1 LLLCISTERVTLA
14 AMGKNPGP
22 AQRKDAERRDKVSRR
37 NGKDT
42 QPKARLVKTFQ
53 DDGDVK
59 NGTAGM

>member
-1 LLLCISTERVTLA
+1 
-14 AMGKNPGP
+14 MGKNPGP